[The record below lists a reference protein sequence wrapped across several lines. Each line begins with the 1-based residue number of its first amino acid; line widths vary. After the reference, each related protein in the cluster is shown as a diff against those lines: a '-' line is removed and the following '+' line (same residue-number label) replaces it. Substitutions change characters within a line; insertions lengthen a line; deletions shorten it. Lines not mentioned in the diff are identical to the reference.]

1 MPFTAMLNTS
11 LWGNSLR
18 DWAIAA
24 AIAIGAT
31 IGLGLVKRWS
41 LVRLRRLAERTESTA
56 DDLVVS
62 VLARTKRIFYV
73 AVGVWLGLRHVVISD
88 TWRHWTRV
96 GLVLVLL
103 WQVGAWLQIGIRQ
116 AADSWRST
124 RGDDAGARTVAS
136 ATVFVSQL
144 VVWSLMLVG
153 ALSTLGFE
161 ISALVAGLGVGGVAA
176 ALAVQNILGDVFSS
190 LSIYFGRPFDLGDF
204 IVVGAEMGTVEH
216 IGLRTTRLRSLGG
229 EEIVFANGDLTKSR
243 IRNYKRM
250 RERRILFGIGVEYA
264 TPLAE
269 LERIPQYIR
278 TIVEAREGLRF
289 DRAHFKEYGDY
300 SLNFEIVYYVLSPD
314 YSTYMD
320 HQHAINIGIFREFQA
335 RKIQFAFPTRTL
347 LLHPQAPWPSEN
359 SGPTDALAPNE
370 AGNSTPQ
377 AEDRKRLGK

>member
-1 MPFTAMLNTS
+1 MMQFTTLLNAS
-11 LWGNSLR
+11 FWGNSLR

-24 AIAIGAT
+24 TIAIGAML
-31 IGLGLVKRWS
+31 GLGLIKRWS
-41 LVRLRRLAERTESTA
+41 LVRLRHLAERTESTA

-73 AVGVWLGLRHVVISD
+73 AVGVWLGLRQLELSE
-88 TWRHWTRV
+88 TWQQWTRV

-103 WQVGAWLQIGIRQ
+103 LQAGTWLQTGIRQ

-144 VVWSLMLVG
+144 VVWSMMLVG

-161 ISALVAGLGVGGVAA
+161 ISALIAGLGVGGVAA
-176 ALAVQNILGDVFSS
+176 ALAVQNLLGDVFAS

-204 IVVGAEMGTVEH
+204 IVAGAEMGTVEH

-250 RERRILFGIGVEYA
+250 NERRVLFGFGVEYA

-269 LERIPQYIR
+269 LERIPQYVR

-314 YSTYMD
+314 YNTYMD
-320 HQHAINIGIFREFQA
+320 HQHAINVGIFREFQA
-335 RKIQFAFPTRTL
+335 RGIQFAFPTRTL
-347 LLHPQAPWPSEN
+347 LLHPQAPWP
-359 SGPTDALAPNE
+359 
-370 AGNSTPQ
+370 
-377 AEDRKRLGK
+377 

>member
-1 MPFTAMLNTS
+1 MPFTTLLNTS

-24 AIAIGAT
+24 AIAIGAM

-41 LVRLRRLAERTESTA
+41 LVRLRRLSERTASTA
-56 DDLVVS
+56 DDLAVS

-73 AVGVWLGLRHVVISD
+73 AVGVWLGLRHLVLSD
-88 TWRHWTRV
+88 TLQHWTRV

-144 VVWSLMLVG
+144 VVWSLMLVA

-204 IVVGAEMGTVEH
+204 IVVGAEMGNVEH

-250 RERRILFGIGVEYA
+250 RERRVLFGIGVEYA

-289 DRAHFKEYGDY
+289 DRTHFKEYGDY

-314 YSTYMD
+314 YNTYMD
-320 HQHAINIGIFREFQA
+320 HQHAINVEIFRAFQA
-335 RKIQFAFPTRTL
+335 RGIQFALPTRTL
-347 LLHPQAPWPSEN
+347 LLHPQAPWPPEK

-370 AGNSTPQ
+370 AGDSP
-377 AEDRKRLGK
+377 RRRLKTGGT